1 VPSTTVPTADA
12 AAAELSPTPLG
23 SRSPGGMPLRRLGRI
38 DWNASVI
45 TVGGAIAV
53 ESDVVSYAV
62 ERGVNMFD
70 TAPTY
75 GSNMETIR
83 PVLADHRD
91 EIFLL
96 SKVVNRGRSD
106 AAATV
111 RRSLERMGVSTID
124 IVLLHDVS
132 STGDLD
138 QALATDGAIA
148 ALEEARDAGIIRY
161 IGISGHTHADVLVTA
176 FDRYDFDLV
185 LCPVNPIDHVIDDF
199 VSTVG
204 AAAARTNAGFMGM
217 KVMSAG
223 KAPDKTAALRWAL
236 SQPAHTLTIGM
247 ANRAQVD
254 ANIDTAVDLAEPLPQ
269 QELEELVEQW
279 RYLAARGN
287 FYWRS

>member
-1 VPSTTVPTADA
+1 
-12 AAAELSPTPLG
+12 
-23 SRSPGGMPLRRLGRI
+23 
-38 DWNASVI
+38 
-45 TVGGAIAV
+45 
-53 ESDVVSYAV
+53 VVSYAV
-62 ERGVNMFD
+62 ERGLNVFD

-91 EIFLL
+91 EVFLL
-96 SKVVNRGRSD
+96 SKVLDRRRAEAS
-106 AAATV
+106 ATL

-132 STGDLD
+132 SIAQLD
-138 QALATDGAIA
+138 QALAADGAIA
-148 ALEEARDAGIIRY
+148 ALEEARRSGVIRY
-161 IGISGHTHADVLVTA
+161 IGLSGHTHADVLVTA

-185 LCPVNPIDHVIDDF
+185 LCPVNPIDHTIDDF

-223 KAPDKTAALRWAL
+223 KAPDPVAALRWAL

-247 ANRAQVD
+247 LNRAQVD
-254 ANIDTAVDLAEPLPQ
+254 TNIDTAIALTERLSPP
-269 QELEELVEQW
+269 ELDELVERW
-279 RYLAARGN
+279 RYLASRDN